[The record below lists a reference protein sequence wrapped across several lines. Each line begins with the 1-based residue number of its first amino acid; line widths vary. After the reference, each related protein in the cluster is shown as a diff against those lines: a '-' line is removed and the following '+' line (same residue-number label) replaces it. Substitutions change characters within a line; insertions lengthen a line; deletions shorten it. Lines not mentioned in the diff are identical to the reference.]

1 MSDTQTNQQNPI
13 ISAAK
18 RFKMLKEKLDT
29 LKAETTEVQKE
40 YDRLRFN
47 ELPDLMVDSGLETPL
62 RVADVGTISLTD
74 DIRAAVVP
82 ENKDDAL
89 TWLDDHGYGDLVKP
103 NIAPA
108 SLKSLIKD
116 RIEKGEATPQELF
129 KVDVFTRASLRK
141 K

>member
-1 MSDTQTNQQNPI
+1 MSDTPVKKDKPVI
-13 ISAAK
+13 AAAK
-18 RFKMLKEKLDT
+18 RFKTIKERIDA
-29 LKAETTEVQKE
+29 LKAETTELQKE
-40 YDRLRFN
+40 FDQLRFRV
-47 ELPDLMVDSGLETPL
+47 LPDLMVDNELEKLT
-62 RVADVGTISLTD
+62 VTDVGTLYLTD

-89 TWLDDHGYGDLVKP
+89 VWLDDHGYGDLVKP
-103 NIAPA
+103 NIATA

-116 RIEKGEATPQELF
+116 RIEKGEATPQDLF

>member
-1 MSDTQTNQQNPI
+1 MTETLSKPDKPI

-18 RFKMLKEKLDT
+18 QFKTLKVKIDA
-29 LKAETTEVQKE
+29 LKAETTELQKE
-40 YDRLRFN
+40 YDRLRFQ
-47 ELPDLMVDSGLETPL
+47 ELPDLMVDSELEKLT
-62 RVADVGTISLTD
+62 VTDVGTLYLTD

-89 TWLDDHGYGDLVKP
+89 TWLDDQGYGDLVKP
-103 NIAPA
+103 TIASA

-116 RIEKGEATPQELF
+116 RLEKGEALPQELF
-129 KVDVFTRASLRK
+129 KVDVFTRAALRK